1 MTSSQC
7 SNRNSF
13 REEVMKSTIIST
25 VISATG
31 LPEDLVKTEL
41 SQLSEQQGF
50 NIDTM
55 TIEQLRIVLSDYV
68 QDVLVKLK
76 ENLESE
82 TP

>member
-1 MTSSQC
+1 
-7 SNRNSF
+7 
-13 REEVMKSTIIST
+13 MKSTIIST